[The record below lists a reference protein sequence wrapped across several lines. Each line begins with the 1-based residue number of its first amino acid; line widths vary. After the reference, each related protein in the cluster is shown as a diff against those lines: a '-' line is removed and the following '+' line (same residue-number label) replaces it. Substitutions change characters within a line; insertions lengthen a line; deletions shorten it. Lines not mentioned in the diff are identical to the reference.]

1 MILSQIVI
9 VNMNEILISD
19 PSEILKNSFQSF
31 AFQSITEKLI
41 LLKLV

>member
-31 AFQSITEKLI
+31 AQ
-41 LLKLV
+41 